1 VGPLPDLIG
10 DFDSK
15 INVYKNRKILAVVP
29 ARGGSKGVPL
39 KNLFPLCGKPL
50 LAYTADVIH
59 QSEYFDRAVV
69 STDHEQIAQVARENG
84 LQVVHRPEELSGD
97 RIGDW
102 DVLQHALLEAE
113 REDGGLYDV
122 VVMLQPT
129 SPLREAAHV
138 RATIEKCV
146 DGNWDAVWTVSP
158 TDLKYHPL
166 KALVLGGDGVMNKK
180 DERGKQIIAR
190 QQLQPIYHRNGVA
203 YVLTRACILEQR
215 STLGAKWSAVV
226 IEEPQISIDTL
237 EDFEKVENFML
248 QKL

>member
-1 VGPLPDLIG
+1 M
-10 DFDSK
+10 
-15 INVYKNRKILAVVP
+15 YKNKKILAVVP
-29 ARGGSKGVPL
+29 ARGGSKGVRL

-50 LAYTADVIH
+50 LAYTAEVVH

-69 STDHEQIAQVARENG
+69 STDHAQIAEIARENG

-102 DVLQHALLEAE
+102 DVLNHALLEAE
-113 REDGGLYDV
+113 RADGVLYDV

-129 SPLREAAHV
+129 SPLRKAAHV
-138 RATIEKCV
+138 RATVEKCV
-146 DGNWDAVWTVSP
+146 NENWDAVWTVSP

-166 KALVLGGDGVMNKK
+166 KALVLDQSGAMNLY
-180 DERGKQIIAR
+180 DERGQQVIAR

-203 YVLTRACILEQR
+203 YALTRDCLVQQKTILGQ
-215 STLGAKWSAVV
+215 KWSAVI

-237 EDFEKVENFML
+237 EDFEKV
-248 QKL
+248 QKLMQNVT

>member
-1 VGPLPDLIG
+1 M
-10 DFDSK
+10 
-15 INVYKNRKILAVVP
+15 YKNQRILAVIP
-29 ARGGSKGVPL
+29 ARGGSKGVKL
-39 KNLFPLCGKPL
+39 KNLFPLCGRPL
-50 LAYTADVIH
+50 LAYTADVVH
-59 QSEYFDRAVV
+59 QAEYFDRAVV
-69 STDHEQIAQVARENG
+69 STDHEEIAHVARENA
-84 LQVVHRPEELSGD
+84 LSVVHRPEELSGD

-102 DVLQHALLEAE
+102 DVLHHALCEAE
-113 REDGGLYDV
+113 REDGVQYDV

-166 KALVLGGDGVMNKK
+166 KALVISEDGAMDLY

-190 QQLQPIYHRNGVA
+190 QQLKPIYHRNGVA
-203 YVLTRACILEQR
+203 YALTRECILEQK

-237 EDFEKVENFML
+237 EDFSKVEQLMSL
-248 QKL
+248 GIKPARQ